1 MSSASVNGRDVEQ
14 CPPEPLPGR
23 GAAVAVVV
31 AHPDD
36 ESLWAGGLLL
46 SHPEWR
52 VFVAALCRR
61 SDPDRAPKFYLAL
74 KRLGADGAMGDLD
87 DGPQQR
93 PLSEV
98 EVASQVLALLPA
110 GVYDLVMTHSPR
122 GEYTRHR
129 RHEETAR
136 AVLRLWREGTL
147 HAKALLAFAYEDGG
161 GAYLPRAEDR
171 ASLTLPLPDPV
182 WAEKRRIITDIY
194 GFQEGSWEA
203 RTVPR
208 REAFWRAGVSGEKE
222 FQAREAAAHP

>member
-1 MSSASVNGRDVEQ
+1 MPSAGVKGRAVKEG
-14 CPPEPLPGR
+14 PSGPLPGQ

-87 DGPQQR
+87 DGPDQR
-93 PLSEV
+93 PLSEA
-98 EVASQVLALLPA
+98 EVASQVLSLLPA
-110 GVYDLVMTHSPR
+110 GVYDLVVTHSLR

-161 GAYLPRAEDR
+161 GAYLPRAEEG
-171 ASLTLPLPDPV
+171 ASFRLSLPCPV
-182 WAEKRRIITDIY
+182 WAEKLRIITDIY
-194 GFQEGSWEA
+194 GFREESWEA

-208 REAFWRAGVSGEKE
+208 MEAFWRVGASEEKE
-222 FQAREAAAHP
+222 FWAREVAAHP